1 VSNLS
6 GNFGHQSARIDEIVN
21 EAQEIDIIMTKVH
34 EANNSE
40 RSIKDNMSLNSPK
53 LTSNS
58 SNGKPKKS
66 DAKNNDKSAKL
77 FLSD

>member
-1 VSNLS
+1 MT
-6 GNFGHQSARIDEIVN
+6 IEEIMN

-34 EANNSE
+34 EAGNNNSE

-58 SNGKPKKS
+58 SNGKSKKGE
-66 DAKNNDKSAKL
+66 AKNNDKSAKL